1 MNRRTA
7 VFLAGSLVV
16 LGACA
21 HNSTVTTPVA
31 LKVTSKNADRHFV
44 SDVRKATLKAI
55 SNSVP
60 EARPLTVTADLD
72 VTTERVMTSPFVITG
87 AESRQRTIPSTS
99 SDPTR
104 DGALPTVTD
113 NGFPASP
120 ESMDA
125 VTEVR
130 LTYTISDSSGRVIE
144 SDQTRFDSIPHDAS
158 EVVVD
163 TDSNRR
169 AIVTV
174 SPLWSNRNIANATAG
189 FLASRVKALSR

>member
-1 MNRRTA
+1 MNWTKA
-7 VFLAGSLVV
+7 VFLVTSLVV
-16 LGACA
+16 FGACA
-21 HNSTVTTPVA
+21 HNTTATTSVT

-44 SDVRKATLKAI
+44 SDVRKATLRAI
-55 SNSVP
+55 GNSVP
-60 EARPLTVTADLD
+60 EARPLTVTAAVD
-72 VTTERVMTSPFVITG
+72 VTTERVMTSPYAVTG
-87 AESRQRTIPSTS
+87 GGSRQRTIPSTS

-144 SDQTRFDSIPHDAS
+144 SDQTRFYSIPHDAS

-163 TDSNRR
+163 ADSNRR
-169 AIVTV
+169 SIVTL
-174 SPLWSNRNIANATAG
+174 SPLWSNRNIANATAE